1 MKRKVIKKRRL
12 KKWVKVVL
20 NIIVLIVLVKVMTPK
35 AKVQIKT
42 ITKEK
47 EPMIILVKEPQQEKK
62 ETTKKVEIVEE
73 TKELITEEKIYN
85 RAIEKGL
92 TKNQALIVVS
102 ISRHETGNWTSK
114 AFNEKNNFGGIMC
127 NGATE
132 IKSYETFEEGLD
144 DFIRVLKTYYFDE
157 GLETIAEIGAKYCP
171 VGAENDP
178 NGLNK
183 YWVSGVSAFYTEY
196 SQKGM

>member
-12 KKWVKVVL
+12 KKWVKVAL
-20 NIIVLIVLVKVMTPK
+20 NIIVLIILVKVMTPK
-35 AKVQIKT
+35 TKVQIKT

-47 EPMIILVKEPQQEKK
+47 PMVILVKEPQQE
-62 ETTKKVEIVEE
+62 KKVEIVEE
-73 TKELITEEKIYN
+73 TKELTTEEKIYN

-132 IKSYETFEEGLD
+132 IKSYETFKEGLD

>member
-1 MKRKVIKKRRL
+1 MKRKTIKKRRL
-12 KKWVKVVL
+12 KKWVKVTL
-20 NIIVLIVLVKVMTPK
+20 NIITLIILIKVMTPK

-62 ETTKKVEIVEE
+62 KVEIVEE
-73 TKELITEEKIYN
+73 TKKTFENDNEEKIYN
-85 RAIEKGL
+85 RAIQKGL
-92 TKNQALIVVS
+92 TENQALLVVS

-114 AFNEKNNFGGIMC
+114 AFIEKNNFGGIMC

-132 IKSYETFEEGLD
+132 IKRYETYEEGLD

-183 YWVSGVSAFYTEY
+183 YWVSGVSEFYESYT
-196 SQKGM
+196 QKGM

>member
-1 MKRKVIKKRRL
+1 MKRKTIKKRRL
-12 KKWVKVVL
+12 KKWVKVTL
-20 NIIVLIVLVKVMTPK
+20 NIITLIILVKVMTPK

-47 EPMIILVKEPQQEKK
+47 KPMIILVKEPQQEKK
-62 ETTKKVEIVEE
+62 KVEIVEE
-73 TKELITEEKIYN
+73 TKKAFENDNEEKIYN
-85 RAIEKGL
+85 RAIQKGL
-92 TKNQALIVVS
+92 TENQALLVVS

-114 AFNEKNNFGGIMC
+114 AFIEKNNFGGIMC

-132 IKSYETFEEGLD
+132 IKRYETYEEGLD

-183 YWVSGVSAFYTEY
+183 YWVSGVSEFYESYT
-196 SQKGM
+196 QKGM